1 MKTITI
7 LSISILSVLFL
18 AACDDGKKAG
28 NNAQGEWTFMTG
40 DQADCEF
47 DILTF
52 ATADGTPVEVSIN
65 GLPVV
70 ELPGINKLTVD
81 TFEVVTRRGVRMSEI
96 FARAG
101 IEADDDAPV
110 NCIARDG
117 YDVLRGR
124 LESDT
129 TRLPTFAFMR
139 DHAYVYVGNPGDKDP
154 LYPQMEGRS
163 LMVDYDVTEDASV
176 PANLGGTVMG
186 MNQYRFKMVEKV
198 DEQQRGLF
206 EIDPAVGK

>member
-1 MKTITI
+1 MKPIFVTFFMLITI
-7 LSISILSVLFL
+7 VLS
-18 AACDDGKKAG
+18 ACDDNTNTE
-28 NNAQGEWTFMTG
+28 NNNNEWSFMNK

-52 ATADGTPVEVSIN
+52 TTSDGTLIEVSVN

-70 ELPGINKLTVD
+70 EVPGINKLTVD
-81 TFEVVTRRGVRMSEI
+81 TFEMVTRRGVRFSEI

-101 IEADDDAPV
+101 LNVDDTTPV

-117 YDVLRGR
+117 YDILRGR
-124 LESDT
+124 LAMDT
-129 TRLPTFAFMR
+129 SKLPTFGFLR
-139 DHAYVYVGNPGDKDP
+139 DHGYVYVGNPGDKDP

-163 LMVDYDVTEDASV
+163 LMVDYDVTEDANV
-176 PANLGGTVMG
+176 PENLGGTVMG

-198 DEQQRGLF
+198 DAQQGGLF
-206 EIDPAVGK
+206 EINPVVER